1 MGCRAVDKQVYV
13 ATGADPVAYSIADN
27 LFWNDIMMEHAKFFV
42 SLMPG
47 PELAPQREI
56 AQRYQ
61 AAFARH
67 FAESQHVN
75 PGNYRAFNQ
84 RTIDLVHR
92 FRDQKLNWQAQQAAG
107 QLRSLVWPVFFAHT
121 AREAD
126 RFGRRLAMY
135 SGGHIEFERPEVVDF
150 WSKTMSEHAGM
161 MAHLLDPTEKALFA
175 KASAFEARFANAVA
189 LGGGP
194 GDPVMAAAREIIDFK
209 TVAEQGICSGQ
220 IKSIIDP
227 ELGAH
232 MRREAIRFTDELQR
246 ASAGP
251 LVGGGECA
259 AASLTSVSFCDSRQ
273 IASVRLT
280 ARPRH
285 RPGRSATEVRVSS
298 RSAHRSPAPSFK
310 KDTHWFFVAEL
321 SEPEVVLCGQPLG
334 GRSCSKLPQSCPVG
348 QYCAVQCWSPA
359 SSVWRHSSPA
369 ARRHRRRRHRRRH
382 P

>member
-1 MGCRAVDKQVYV
+1 MSKTLVDEIDADGLSGVIRRDLFRIGGVTLAGLTLGVLSKAEAASPATDPPGMGCRAVDKQVYV
-13 ATGADPVAYSIADN
+13 ATAPDPVAYSIADN

-47 PELAPQREI
+47 PQLVSQRDI
-56 AQRYQ
+56 AERYQ
-61 AAFARH
+61 AAFAEQFAGSRH
-67 FAESQHVN
+67 ID

-84 RTIDLVHR
+84 RTIDLAQR
-92 FRDQKLNWQAQQAAG
+92 FRDQKLNWQSQQAAG

-126 RFGRRLAMY
+126 RFARRLAMY

-175 KASAFEARFANAVA
+175 KASAFEARFANAAA
-189 LGGGP
+189 LGAGP
-194 GDPVMAAAREIIDFK
+194 GDPVMAAAKEIIDFK

-251 LVGGGECA
+251 MVG
-259 AASLTSVSFCDSRQ
+259 STVP
-273 IASVRLT
+273 
-280 ARPRH
+280 PR
-285 RPGRSATEVRVSS
+285 
-298 RSAHRSPAPSFK
+298 
-310 KDTHWFFVAEL
+310 
-321 SEPEVVLCGQPLG
+321 
-334 GRSCSKLPQSCPVG
+334 
-348 QYCAVQCWSPA
+348 
-359 SSVWRHSSPA
+359 PA
-369 ARRHRRRRHRRRH
+369 AFHYGR
-382 P
+382 

>member
-1 MGCRAVDKQVYV
+1 MTKTVIDEVEADSTAGVMRRDVFRFGAITLAGLTLGVLPKAEAASPATDPPGMGCRAVDKQVYV
-13 ATGADPVAYSIADN
+13 ATGPDPVAYSMADN

-47 PELAPQREI
+47 PELAPQRDI

-61 AAFARH
+61 AAFAQQ
-67 FAESQHVN
+67 FADSPRID

-84 RTIDLVHR
+84 RTIDLAQR

-107 QLRSLVWPVFFAHT
+107 QLRSLVWPVFFMHT

-126 RFGRRLAMY
+126 RFARRLAMY

-175 KASAFEARFANAVA
+175 KASAFEARFANAAA
-189 LGGGP
+189 LGAGP
-194 GDPVMAAAREIIDFK
+194 GDPVMAAAKEIIDFK

-251 LVGGGECA
+251 MVG
-259 AASLTSVSFCDSRQ
+259 SS
-273 IASVRLT
+273 
-280 ARPRH
+280 ARP
-285 RPGRSATEVRVSS
+285 T
-298 RSAHRSPAPSFK
+298 
-310 KDTHWFFVAEL
+310 
-321 SEPEVVLCGQPLG
+321 
-334 GRSCSKLPQSCPVG
+334 
-348 QYCAVQCWSPA
+348 
-359 SSVWRHSSPA
+359 PA
-369 ARRHRRRRHRRRH
+369 AVYGR
-382 P
+382 